1 MRREGIHHGEETG
14 AGDEPRRPKQ
24 RISAN
29 TWSKRDESSA
39 EDFARFVIEQFSKG
53 QFTDGEWAKQRG
65 RLLEF
70 VLTLRRWDRERQLQ
84 SEVWRQVEEEEC
96 KTLD

>member
-1 MRREGIHHGEETG
+1 MAKTQAPVTSH
-14 AGDEPRRPKQ
+14 PSPKQ

-29 TWSKRDESSA
+29 TWSPKDESSA
-39 EDFARFVIEQFSKG
+39 EGLARSVIEQCSAC

-70 VLTLRRWDRERQLQ
+70 VLTLKRWDRERQLQ
-84 SEVWRQVEEEEC
+84 AEVSRQAEEEVC
-96 KTLD
+96 RTID